1 MQVLQ
6 FCADQIND
14 MYKTISSSAIIIV
27 ILLFFV
33 AATRQ
38 DKPLNKARW
47 LVGDWVSKSG
57 VHENWA
63 VQNDSLFAGKSFFIN
78 GKDTMVMETIQLL
91 QRGNELFYIPTVK
104 NQNGGQPVS
113 FKMIKLTDKEM
124 EFENLGHDFPQKI
137 SYTQV
142 GKDSLLAEISGMVNG
157 VERSR
162 LFPMTRS
169 K

>member
-1 MQVLQ
+1 
-6 FCADQIND
+6 
-14 MYKTISSSAIIIV
+14 MYKTISSSAVVIL
-27 ILLFFV
+27 ILLFSV
-33 AATRQ
+33 AATGRQ

-57 VHENWA
+57 VHEHWA

-124 EFENLGHDFPQKI
+124 EFENPGHDFPQKI